1 MLVCRC
7 STREE
12 DNDYRQLLAN
22 FVEDLLMT
30 INLPEWPA
38 SQVLLRVLSGILLKN
53 VKKDSKEST
62 VLKTFS
68 IEILGNVTAK
78 VKKEM
83 ALAQQWMEVLPGHM
97 VLLHSLL
104 TSVFWWMV

>member
-1 MLVCRC
+1 
-7 STREE
+7 
-12 DNDYRQLLAN
+12 
-22 FVEDLLMT
+22 MT

-38 SQVLLRVLSGILLKN
+38 SQVVLRVLSGILLKN

-83 ALAQQWMEVLPGHM
+83 ALAQQWMEVLPGQTVRPH
-97 VLLHSLL
+97 LPECPASPNSR
-104 TSVFWWMV
+104 T